1 MPVAGH
7 VDAGKSLLNAC
18 VRETKE
24 ELCIDVCQKDFEFLG
39 EYQAAEFWEFGQVY
53 LLKIDAKE
61 DEMSL
66 QKEEVSQVKW
76 LNYKDFEK
84 LFYSSKFCNFKKDY
98 RDWICK
104 TLKNKLK

>member
-7 VDAGKSLLNAC
+7 VDAGESLLNAC

-24 ELCIDVCQKDFEFLG
+24 ELGIDVCQKDFEFLG
-39 EYQAAEFWEFGQVY
+39 EYLAAEFWELGQVY

-61 DEMSL
+61 NKMSL